1 MEVIYIASNKE
12 ETNPGASG
20 QVQDH
25 QEHHRDDQE
34 QLLDD
39 FKEGFKRFKG
49 GLRGLIRSC
58 FSCF

>member
-1 MEVIYIASNKE
+1 MHESPAVDVIYSASNKE

-34 QLLDD
+34 QPLDN
-39 FKEGFKRFKG
+39 F
-49 GLRGLIRSC
+49 
-58 FSCF
+58 